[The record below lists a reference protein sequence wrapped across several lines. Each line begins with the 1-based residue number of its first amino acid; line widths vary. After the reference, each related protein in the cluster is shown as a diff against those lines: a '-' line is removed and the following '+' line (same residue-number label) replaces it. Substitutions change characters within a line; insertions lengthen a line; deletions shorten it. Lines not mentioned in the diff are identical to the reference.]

1 MEKVIQLEFFYKV
14 EEDEFLELLE
24 NFCKCRFFIK
34 NSKGDLI
41 FFVICDMV
49 SIEEDKIDREV
60 GIVVNV
66 ILEYW
71 KIDYLMYRGKVLF
84 L

>member
-14 EEDEFLELLE
+14 EEYEFLELLE
-24 NFCKCRFFIK
+24 NFCNCRFFIK

-49 SIEEDKIDREV
+49 SIEENKIDREV
-60 GIVVNV
+60 GINV